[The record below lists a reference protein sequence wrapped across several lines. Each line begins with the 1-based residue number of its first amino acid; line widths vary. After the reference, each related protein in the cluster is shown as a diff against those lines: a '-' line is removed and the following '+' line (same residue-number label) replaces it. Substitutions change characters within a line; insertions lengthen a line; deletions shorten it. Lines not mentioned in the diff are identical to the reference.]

1 MLINDKHKTIRF
13 VVLSAILAVFGA
25 VALAAGK
32 PIRERIEWSDIW
44 VVNANKDNLPRVL
57 LVGDSITRQYF
68 GTVEKALEGEA
79 NLARCTTSK
88 FLGAPDYLPELEIL
102 LRSYRFDVIH
112 INNGLHGFGYTE
124 GQYKDGFPPLLGSLK
139 KYAPDATLIW
149 ATTTPVREK
158 GNLSWFNEQRTARV
172 RERNRIA
179 VRFMKANHI
188 PVDDLYNVV
197 VQHPEFY
204 KTGGTHFNPK
214 GVAALG
220 ARVAAM
226 ISKYLPASPGNSR

>member
-1 MLINDKHKTIRF
+1 MTADAQPTQAPPANRNDAPA
-13 VVLSAILAVFGA
+13 SP
-25 VALAAGK
+25 AAESSPGSRTVQ
-32 PIRERIEWSDIW
+32 PRRERIEWSDIW

-149 ATTTPVREK
+149 ATTTPDPRPLCWYCRSCDFPP
-158 GNLSWFNEQRTARV
+158 GL
-172 RERNRIA
+172 
-179 VRFMKANHI
+179 
-188 PVDDLYNVV
+188 
-197 VQHPEFY
+197 
-204 KTGGTHFNPK
+204 PK
-214 GVAALG
+214 
-220 ARVAAM
+220 
-226 ISKYLPASPGNSR
+226 KK